1 MQAVRIFLF
10 SLVAV
15 WLSGCS
21 TVTVPVTYTAPA
33 NVTQANLPV
42 VSVGVFSDQRNEAP
56 TYIGAI
62 RGGFGNPLKTINTS
76 EPVADLVA
84 HAFARGMAARGLA
97 AEGSSAKYVL
107 TGVINTLQ
115 SNRYVR
121 IDAEADVKLRLLDAR
136 GVQMFEKIYHAEL
149 ENGSIL
155 ALDTGVFA
163 DPDELRV
170 AAVQALSKVVNQALD
185 DPDFLRAISN

>member
-1 MQAVRIFLF
+1 MQALRIAVV
-10 SLVAV
+10 LVVAL
-15 WLSGCS
+15 WLAACG
-21 TVTVPVTYTAPA
+21 TVTVPVTYTPPA
-33 NVTQANLPV
+33 NVIQANLPV
-42 VSVGVFSDQRNEAP
+42 VSIGVFADKRNEAP
-56 TYIGAI
+56 TYIGAV

-76 EPVADLVA
+76 EPVSDLVA

-97 AEGSSAKYVL
+97 AAGSSGKYVL

-121 IDAEADVKLRLLDAR
+121 IDAEADIDLRLLDGR
-136 GVQMFEKIYHAEL
+136 GVQVFQKIYHAEQ
-149 ENGSIL
+149 ENGSIV

-163 DPDELRV
+163 DPDELRA

-185 DPDFLRAISN
+185 DPEFLRVLSN